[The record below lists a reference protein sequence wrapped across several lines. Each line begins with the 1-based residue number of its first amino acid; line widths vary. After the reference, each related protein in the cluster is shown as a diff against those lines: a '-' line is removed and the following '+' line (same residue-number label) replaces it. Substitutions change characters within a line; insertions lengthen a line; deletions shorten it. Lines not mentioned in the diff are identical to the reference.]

1 MSAPERTPSPDAPLL
16 ESPIATVSP
25 ECASEPCELGHAV
38 TVEPAPR
45 PDELAAT
52 GFDVVGAAL
61 GALVLMYAGLAL
73 LRGRRA

>member
-1 MSAPERTPSPDAPLL
+1 MSTPNRTPDPDAPPL

-25 ECASEPCELGHAV
+25 ECLSEPCEIGDAV
-38 TVEPAPR
+38 TIEPTPGR
-45 PDELAAT
+45 DELAYT

-61 GALVLMYAGLAL
+61 GALVLMYAGFAL